1 MPLKTGHGTHI
12 VSSNIRELIK
22 AGHPQKQAVAIALSQ
37 DRKARKMAYGGLLEN
52 DADDSVGDTQGE
64 AVYPLMDAKESL
76 SDNVEKENSM
86 ADMLQKMEYADNQMQ
101 DASLAP
107 ESDDETLK
115 LDIPSVISEQAKEA
129 LRAKK
134 GKRRYS

>member
-1 MPLKTGHGTHI
+1 
-12 VSSNIRELIK
+12 
-22 AGHPQKQAVAIALSQ
+22 
-37 DRKARKMAYGGLLEN
+37 
-52 DADDSVGDTQGE
+52 
-64 AVYPLMDAKESL
+64 
-76 SDNVEKENSM
+76 M